1 VVKGVVQCTHERSSV
16 YVRSVVNRAPSCAVL
31 FYVSVCCFSTLYALS
46 GQHCRY
52 MSDWTQVT
60 QRAEKAESQLTTLQQ
75 QLQRTQ
81 QYLTLFKRD
90 ADARAVTQSAT
101 LMRATEKL
109 ARYEERV
116 SAAAERVSFAAAMVT
131 QREVTVRNNLAILNA
146 ERRMLAAAT
155 SAGVNHSAEGS
166 AGCGSEAR
174 PEFSLSAEA
183 ESFLLAVFTALDPQ
197 DSGRVSA
204 QLLVDCLFQP
214 PGEEPDSNTA
224 DASVEATHST
234 RVGLTP
240 TGQDVAAAVGPAL
253 WHNLSHALLNTIDRD
268 TDLTWAELLLHL
280 LPSPGQSEACTA
292 AAAPLRATTLTA
304 QDLRGLRDQGLLGDT
319 AWGVLPLQL
328 PGTTQ
333 SRTAPSV
340 NNPHTTSA
348 EVARL
353 RRERTY
359 LQQRLQDMSRTLER
373 RAEGVRA
380 YFEASINR
388 EKLVAERAVLQLS
401 EAQRSLVEARARVN
415 ELEVRLQESQERY
428 RTHVPQLQDEVQALQ
443 ERLELR
449 QTEAVTRAQVAL
461 AAQAEKVTTL
471 EAQITTL
478 TGAAAKK
485 DVKIRTLERQVTELT
500 KGQTTKVVEL
510 DRLRELLLQKD
521 NELQEATT
529 ALEERWGSERGQLND
544 TIAQLQQERGTL
556 TETIAELQA
565 TLEEVRTQYGTADAE
580 LKRLQGLEATLQVA
594 LQEVIEAR
602 NAMREGRCG
611 VCARNVSADAVGGAD
626 ATSGSAGGS
635 GGPGAGYRGSA
646 RESAA
651 DAANP
656 YAQHPSSQQP
666 AQPQHHAPHYQPA
679 SHSQHQAAVPPPPPP
694 QQQRGTWGE
703 DEQKAHA
710 YSAAREPPR
719 IGTAFARLDHLLQ
732 RTAPTNM

>member
-1 VVKGVVQCTHERSSV
+1 MHDTRRQFVCVVCLVESSLYDFFVRVRCFCGRLHPLVNVVAI
-16 YVRSVVNRAPSCAVL
+16 YL
-31 FYVSVCCFSTLYALS
+31 F
-46 GQHCRY
+46 
-52 MSDWTQVT
+52 MTQVT
-60 QRAEKAESQLTTLQQ
+60 QRAERAETQVAALQQ

-101 LMRATEKL
+101 IMRATEKL
-109 ARYEERV
+109 ARYEERMT
-116 SAAAERVSFAAAMVT
+116 AAAERVSFAAAMVA
-131 QREVTVRNNLAILNA
+131 QREVTVRNNMAILNA
-146 ERRMLAAAT
+146 ERRMLATAT
-155 SAGVNHSAEGS
+155 SAGVSHSAQDS
-166 AGCGSEAR
+166 AGSGNEVR

-204 QLLVDCLFQP
+204 QLLVDCFFQP
-214 PGEEPDSNTA
+214 PAEEHGSDTA
-224 DASVEATHST
+224 DAQGEATHST

-240 TGQDVAAAVGPAL
+240 TGQDVAAAVGPDL
-253 WHNLSHALLNTIDRD
+253 WHNLSHALLNSVDRE

-280 LPSPGQSEACTA
+280 LPSPGRSEASTA
-292 AAAPLRATTLTA
+292 VAAPLRATTLTA
-304 QDLRGLRDQGLLGDT
+304 QDLRGLRDQGLLGDS

-333 SRTAPSV
+333 SRTAPSA
-340 NNPHTTSA
+340 NNSNGTSA
-348 EVARL
+348 EVVRL
-353 RRERTY
+353 RRERSY
-359 LQQRLQDMSRTLER
+359 LLQRLQDMSRTLER
-373 RAEGVRA
+373 RAEGIRA

-449 QTEAVTRAQVAL
+449 QTEAVTRAQLAL
-461 AAQAEKVTTL
+461 AAQVEKVTAL
-471 EAQITTL
+471 EAQITSL

-500 KGQTTKVVEL
+500 KGQTTKAVEM

-521 NELQEATT
+521 NEVQEAT
-529 ALEERWGSERGQLND
+529 AVLEERWGSERGQLSD
-544 TIAQLQQERGTL
+544 TIAQLQQERSTL
-556 TETIAELQA
+556 TDTIAELQA
-565 TLEEVRTQYGTADAE
+565 TLEEVRTQYSAADAE

-602 NAMREGRCG
+602 NAMREGRCSA
-611 VCARNVSADAVGGAD
+611 CARNVGTGGGGGGAD
-626 ATSGSAGGS
+626 AAAGNAGGS
-635 GGPGAGYRGSA
+635 GGPGAGDRGSA
-646 RESAA
+646 REGASG
-651 DAANP
+651 AANP
-656 YAQHPSSQQP
+656 YAQHPSSHQI
-666 AQPQHHAPHYQPA
+666 AQPQHHTPHHQQPA
-679 SHSQHQAAVPPPPPP
+679 YQSQHQAAVPPPPQP
-694 QQQRGTWGE
+694 QQRGTWGE

>member
-1 VVKGVVQCTHERSSV
+1 
-16 YVRSVVNRAPSCAVL
+16 
-31 FYVSVCCFSTLYALS
+31 
-46 GQHCRY
+46 

-60 QRAEKAESQLTTLQQ
+60 QRAEKAESQLAALQQ

-109 ARYEERV
+109 ARYEERIT
-116 SAAAERVSFAAAMVT
+116 AAAERVSFAAAMVA
-131 QREVTVRNNLAILNA
+131 QREVTVRNNMAILNA

-155 SAGVNHSAEGS
+155 SAGFNHSAEAS
-166 AGCGSEAR
+166 ADSGSEGR

-214 PGEEPDSNTA
+214 PAEEHDSNTA
-224 DASVEATHST
+224 DASAEAAHST
-234 RVGLTP
+234 RVALTP
-240 TGQDVAAAVGPAL
+240 TGHDVAAAVGPAL
-253 WHNLSHALLNTIDRD
+253 WQNLSHALLNTVDRD

-280 LPSPGQSEACTA
+280 LPSPGQSEASTA
-292 AAAPLRATTLTA
+292 TAAPLRMTTLTA

-319 AWGVLPLQL
+319 AWGVLPVQL

-348 EVARL
+348 EAARL

-373 RAEGVRA
+373 RAEGIRA

-401 EAQRSLVEARARVN
+401 EAQRCLVEARARVN

-461 AAQAEKVTTL
+461 AAQVEKVTTL

-500 KGQTTKVVEL
+500 KAQTAKAVEM

-521 NELQEATT
+521 NELQEVTG
-529 ALEERWGSERGQLND
+529 ALETRSSSERGQLND

-556 TETIAELQA
+556 TKTIAELQSA
-565 TLEEVRTQYGTADAE
+565 LEEVRTQYSAADTE

-602 NAMREGRCG
+602 NAMREGRCS
-611 VCARNVSADAVGGAD
+611 VCARNGGTGGGGGGAD
-626 ATSGSAGGS
+626 AAAGNAGGS
-635 GGPGAGYRGSA
+635 GGPGAGNRGSA
-646 RESAA
+646 RESASSA
-651 DAANP
+651 GNP
-656 YAQHPSSQQP
+656 YAQPPSSQQP
-666 AQPQHHAPHYQPA
+666 AQPQHHAPHYQPV
-679 SHSQHQAAVPPPPPP
+679 SQSQHQAAVPPPPPP
-694 QQQRGTWGE
+694 QQRGTWGE

-710 YSAAREPPR
+710 YSAAAREPPR

>member
-1 VVKGVVQCTHERSSV
+1 M
-16 YVRSVVNRAPSCAVL
+16 Y
-31 FYVSVCCFSTLYALS
+31 Y
-46 GQHCRY
+46 
-52 MSDWTQVT
+52 WTQVT
-60 QRAEKAESQLTTLQQ
+60 QRAEKAESQLATLQQ

-101 LMRATEKL
+101 VMRATEKL
-109 ARYEERV
+109 ARYEERIT
-116 SAAAERVSFAAAMVT
+116 AAAERVSFAAAMVA
-131 QREVTVRNNLAILNA
+131 QREVTVRNNMAILNA
-146 ERRMLAAAT
+146 ERRMLAGST
-155 SAGVNHSAEGS
+155 SAGVSRSAEGS
-166 AGCGSEAR
+166 AGSGNEVR

-204 QLLVDCLFQP
+204 QLLVDCFFQP
-214 PGEEPDSNTA
+214 PDEENDSGTA
-224 DASVEATHST
+224 DALGEATHST
-234 RVGLTP
+234 RVALTP
-240 TGQDVAAAVGPAL
+240 TGHDVAVAVGSGL
-253 WHNLSHALLNTIDRD
+253 WQNLSHALLNTVDRE

-280 LPSPGQSEACTA
+280 LPSRGQSEASIA

-328 PGTTQ
+328 PGATQ
-333 SRTAPSV
+333 ARTAPSA
-340 NNPHTTSA
+340 NTPGTTSA
-348 EVARL
+348 EVVRL

-359 LQQRLQDMSRTLER
+359 LLQRLQDMSRTLER
-373 RAEGVRA
+373 RAEGIRA

-401 EAQRSLVEARARVN
+401 EAQRSLMEARARVN

-428 RTHVPQLQDEVQALQ
+428 RTHLPQLQDEVQALQ

-461 AAQAEKVTTL
+461 AAQVEKVTAL

-500 KGQTTKVVEL
+500 KAQTTKAVEM

-521 NELQEATT
+521 NELQEATA
-529 ALEERWGSERGQLND
+529 ALEERWGSERGQMSD
-544 TIAQLQQERGTL
+544 TIAQLQQERSTL
-556 TETIAELQA
+556 TETIAELQSA
-565 TLEEVRTQYGTADAE
+565 LEEVRAQYGAADAE

-602 NAMREGRCG
+602 NAMREGRCS
-611 VCARNVSADAVGGAD
+611 VCARSVSADAGGGAD

-635 GGPGAGYRGSA
+635 GGPGAGDRGSA
-646 RESAA
+646 RESASGA
-651 DAANP
+651 GNP
-656 YAQHPSSQQP
+656 YAQPPSSQQP
-666 AQPQHHAPHYQPA
+666 AQPQHHAPHYQYT
-679 SHSQHQAAVPPPPPP
+679 SQSQHQAAAPPPPPP

-710 YSAAREPPR
+710 YSAAAREPPR

>member
-1 VVKGVVQCTHERSSV
+1 
-16 YVRSVVNRAPSCAVL
+16 
-31 FYVSVCCFSTLYALS
+31 
-46 GQHCRY
+46 

-60 QRAEKAESQLTTLQQ
+60 QRAEKAESQLATLHQ

-101 LMRATEKL
+101 VMRATEKL
-109 ARYEERV
+109 ARYEERIT
-116 SAAAERVSFAAAMVT
+116 AAAERVSFAAAMVA
-131 QREVTVRNNLAILNA
+131 QREVTVRNNMAILNA
-146 ERRMLAAAT
+146 ERRMLAAST
-155 SAGVNHSAEGS
+155 SAGVSHSAQESADSGS
-166 AGCGSEAR
+166 AAR

-224 DASVEATHST
+224 DASVNATHST

-240 TGQDVAAAVGPAL
+240 TGHDVAAAVGSGL
-253 WHNLSHALLNTIDRD
+253 WRNLSHALLNSVDRE

-280 LPSPGQSEACTA
+280 LPSPGQSEASTA
-292 AAAPLRATTLTA
+292 VAAPLRVTTLTA

-319 AWGVLPLQL
+319 AWSVLPLQL
-328 PGTTQ
+328 LGTTQ
-333 SRTAPSV
+333 SRTAHSANTPG
-340 NNPHTTSA
+340 TTSA
-348 EVARL
+348 EVVRL
-353 RRERTY
+353 RRERSY

-373 RAEGVRA
+373 RAEGIRA

-449 QTEAVTRAQVAL
+449 QTEAVTRAQLAL
-461 AAQAEKVTTL
+461 AAQVEKVTTL

-500 KGQTTKVVEL
+500 KAQTTKSVEM

-521 NELQEATT
+521 NEMQEVTA
-529 ALEERWGSERGQLND
+529 ALETRWDNERGQLSD

-556 TETIAELQA
+556 TGTIAELQSA
-565 TLEEVRTQYGTADAE
+565 LEEVRTQYSAADAE

-602 NAMREGRCG
+602 NAMREGRCS
-611 VCARNVSADAVGGAD
+611 VCARSVSADAGGGAD

-635 GGPGAGYRGSA
+635 GGPGAGDRGSA
-646 RESAA
+646 RESAGGA
-651 DAANP
+651 GNP
-656 YAQHPSSQQP
+656 YALYPPSQHQTEHHTQYSQQP
-666 AQPQHHAPHYQPA
+666 AQPQHHTPHHQPA
-679 SHSQHQAAVPPPPPP
+679 SQAQRQAVP
-694 QQQRGTWGE
+694 QQQQQQQRATWGE
-703 DEQKAHA
+703 DEHKAHA
-710 YSAAREPPR
+710 YTAAREPPR

>member
-1 VVKGVVQCTHERSSV
+1 
-16 YVRSVVNRAPSCAVL
+16 
-31 FYVSVCCFSTLYALS
+31 
-46 GQHCRY
+46 

-60 QRAEKAESQLTTLQQ
+60 QRAEKAESQLATLHQ

-101 LMRATEKL
+101 VMRATEKL
-109 ARYEERV
+109 ARYEERIT
-116 SAAAERVSFAAAMVT
+116 AAAERVSFAAAMVA
-131 QREVTVRNNLAILNA
+131 QREVTVRNNMAILNA
-146 ERRMLAAAT
+146 ERRMLAAST
-155 SAGVNHSAEGS
+155 SAGVSHSAQESADSGS
-166 AGCGSEAR
+166 AAR
-174 PEFSLSAEA
+174 PEFSLSGVA
-183 ESFLLAVFTALDPQ
+183 ESFRRGVFPALDPQ

-224 DASVEATHST
+224 DASVNATHST
-234 RVGLTP
+234 RVALTP
-240 TGQDVAAAVGPAL
+240 TGHDVAAAVGPDL
-253 WHNLSHALLNTIDRD
+253 WHNLSHALLNSVDREA
-268 TDLTWAELLLHL
+268 DLTWAELLLHL
-280 LPSPGQSEACTA
+280 LPTPVQSEASTA
-292 AAAPLRATTLTA
+292 TAAPLRATTLTA
-304 QDLRGLRDQGLLGDT
+304 QDLRGLRDQGLLCDT

-333 SRTAPSV
+333 SRTAPSA
-340 NNPHTTSA
+340 NNSNGTSA
-348 EVARL
+348 EVVRL
-353 RRERTY
+353 RRERAY

-373 RAEGVRA
+373 RAEGIRA

-449 QTEAVTRAQVAL
+449 QTEAVKRAQVAL
-461 AAQAEKVTTL
+461 AAQVEKVTTL
-471 EAQITTL
+471 GAPITTL

-485 DVKIRTLERQVTELT
+485 AVKIRTQERQVTELT
-500 KGQTTKVVEL
+500 KGQTTKAVEM

-529 ALEERWGSERGQLND
+529 ALEERWGGERGQLKD
-544 TIAQLQQERGTL
+544 TIAQLQQERSAL
-556 TETIAELQA
+556 TGTIAELQSA
-565 TLEEVRTQYGTADAE
+565 LEEVRTQYGAADTE

-602 NAMREGRCG
+602 NAMREGRCS
-611 VCARNVSADAVGGAD
+611 VCARSVGGTGGGAD

-635 GGPGAGYRGSA
+635 GGPGAGDRGSA
-646 RESAA
+646 RESAGGA
-651 DAANP
+651 GNP
-656 YAQHPSSQQP
+656 YAQYPPLQHQPLHQTQYPQQP
-666 AQPQHHAPHYQPA
+666 AQPQHHTPHQQPA
-679 SHSQHQAAVPPPPPP
+679 SQSQHQTAP
-694 QQQRGTWGE
+694 QQQQQHQQRGMWGE

-710 YSAAREPPR
+710 YTAAREPPR

>member
-1 VVKGVVQCTHERSSV
+1 LH
-16 YVRSVVNRAPSCAVL
+16 VRLLFSPYCHVL
-31 FYVSVCCFSTLYALS
+31 TCPCVFV
-46 GQHCRY
+46 
-52 MSDWTQVT
+52 WTQVS
-60 QRAEKAESQLTTLQQ
+60 QRAERAENQLAALQQ

-90 ADARAVTQSAT
+90 TDARAVTQSAT
-101 LMRATEKL
+101 VMRATEKL
-109 ARYEERV
+109 ARYEERIT
-116 SAAAERVSFAAAMVT
+116 AAAERVSFAAAMVA
-131 QREVTVRNNLAILNA
+131 QREVTVRNNMAILNA

-155 SAGVNHSAEGS
+155 SAGVNHSAETSVGS
-166 AGCGSEAR
+166 GSEAR

-224 DASVEATHST
+224 DASAEVTHST
-234 RVGLTP
+234 RVALTP
-240 TGQDVAAAVGPAL
+240 TGQDVAAAVGPDL
-253 WHNLSHALLNTIDRD
+253 WHNLSHALLNSVDRE

-280 LPSPGQSEACTA
+280 LPSPVQSEASTA
-292 AAAPLRATTLTA
+292 AAAPLRVTTLAA

-333 SRTAPSV
+333 SRTAPSA
-340 NNPHTTSA
+340 NNSNGTSA
-348 EVARL
+348 EVVRL
-353 RRERTY
+353 RRERAY

-373 RAEGVRA
+373 RAEGIRA

-428 RTHVPQLQDEVQALQ
+428 RTHVPQLQDEIQALQ

-461 AAQAEKVTTL
+461 AAQVEKVTTL

-485 DVKIRTLERQVTELT
+485 DVKIRSLERQVTELT
-500 KGQTTKVVEL
+500 KAQTAKIVEL

-529 ALEERWGSERGQLND
+529 ALEQQWGSERGQLSD

-565 TLEEVRTQYGTADAE
+565 ALEEVRTQYSAADAE

-602 NAMREGRCG
+602 NAMREGRCS
-611 VCARNVSADAVGGAD
+611 VCARNGGTGGGAE
-626 ATSGSAGGS
+626 ATNGSAGA
-635 GGPGAGYRGSA
+635 GARDSGSA
-646 RESAA
+646 RESAGGA
-651 DAANP
+651 GNP
-656 YAQHPSSQQP
+656 YAQYPPSQHQPQHQAQYTQQP
-666 AQPQHHAPHYQPA
+666 AQAQHHTPHHQPA
-679 SHSQHQAAVPPPPPP
+679 SQAQHQAAPSPPH
-694 QQQRGTWGE
+694 QRGTWGE
-703 DEQKAHA
+703 DEQKAQA
-710 YSAAREPPR
+710 YSAAAREPPR